1 MRWKITSRLTVVIA
15 LSAAIVV
22 GTMVLLFHSAA
33 TLALEN
39 NTKTQM
45 LVAVDD
51 KAAVIESF
59 FPGENAALQSM
70 GRCGA
75 VQATCREAS
84 PKRSEWEG
92 RCRQFAPSRSTLK
105 AFALRIT

>member
-1 MRWKITSRLTVVIA
+1 
-15 LSAAIVV
+15 
-22 GTMVLLFHSAA
+22 
-33 TLALEN
+33 
-39 NTKTQM
+39 M
-45 LVAVDD
+45 LRGSSEGDD

-59 FPGENAALQSM
+59 FRGENAALQSM

-92 RCRQFAPSRSTLK
+92 RCALGRLAPAGSRPERG
-105 AFALRIT
+105 AVRV